1 MITAGTVITR
11 STRNTERSG
20 IEEIAMTRNNQPW
33 QEAVPGGA
41 NGVET
46 TPRQPER
53 QGTASMER
61 YLFFGH
67 VIDTIARGSAF
78 RTYFSRFLKIAAA
91 GIAFAG
97 IIALFNAWQ
106 FTARQEPPGIIGG
119 LTYMFFL
126 ATGIY
131 MVVHATI
138 IRTGHIASLPDGDYT
153 LIPLCAVLSLL
164 VGEAYAAFSA
174 SVSLGGGVL
183 IWFTQDGAYKLL
195 QDVSP
200 FVPRPGGS
208 DFLAGILFMIRGL
221 LRAAV
226 VLTGGYLASELFRVV
241 GKMAEEGTE
250 VHANKE

>member
-1 MITAGTVITR
+1 MDR
-11 STRNTERSG
+11 F
-20 IEEIAMTRNNQPW
+20 
-33 QEAVPGGA
+33 
-41 NGVET
+41 
-46 TPRQPER
+46 
-53 QGTASMER
+53 
-61 YLFFGH
+61 LFFGN
-67 VIDTIARGSAF
+67 VIDTLARGSAF

-97 IIALFNAWQ
+97 IVALFNAWQ
-106 FTARQEPPGIIGG
+106 FTARQEASGIIGG
-119 LTYMFFL
+119 IAYMFFL

-138 IRTGHIASLPDGDYT
+138 IRTGHIASLPDGEFT
-153 LIPLCAVLSLL
+153 LIPLC
-164 VGEAYAAFSA
+164 SA

-183 IWFTQDGAYKLL
+183 IWFTQKGAYKLL

-221 LRAAV
+221 IRAAV

-241 GKMAEEGTE
+241 GKMAEKGSDL
-250 VHANKE
+250 HANKD

>member
-1 MITAGTVITR
+1 
-11 STRNTERSG
+11 
-20 IEEIAMTRNNQPW
+20 MTMNNRPW
-33 QEAVPGGA
+33 QAAVPDETNA
-41 NGVET
+41 AET
-46 TPRQPER
+46 TSRPPARQR
-53 QGTASMER
+53 AASMDR
-61 YLFFGH
+61 FLFFGN

-97 IIALFNAWQ
+97 LIALFSAWQ
-106 FTARQEPPGIIGG
+106 FTARQEASGIIGG
-119 LTYMFFL
+119 IAYMFFL
-126 ATGIY
+126 TTGIY

-138 IRTGHIASLPDGDYT
+138 IRTGHIASLPDGEFT

-183 IWFTQDGAYKLL
+183 IWFTQKGAYKLL

-200 FVPRPGGS
+200 FVPRPAGS
-208 DFLAGILFMIRGL
+208 DFLAGILFMVRGL
-221 LRAAV
+221 VRAVV

-241 GKMAEEGTE
+241 GKMAEKGSW
-250 VHANKE
+250 VHANKD

>member
-1 MITAGTVITR
+1 
-11 STRNTERSG
+11 
-20 IEEIAMTRNNQPW
+20 MTMNNRPW
-33 QEAVPGGA
+33 QETVPGEA
-41 NGVET
+41 NAAET
-46 TPRQPER
+46 TSRPPARQR
-53 QGTASMER
+53 AASMDR
-61 YLFFGH
+61 FLFFGN

-97 IIALFNAWQ
+97 LVALFSAWQ
-106 FTARQEPPGIIGG
+106 FTARQEASGIIGG
-119 LTYMFFL
+119 IAYMFFL
-126 ATGIY
+126 TTGIY

-138 IRTGHIASLPDGDYT
+138 IRTGHIASLPDGEFT

-174 SVSLGGGVL
+174 SVSLGGGIL
-183 IWFTQDGAYKLL
+183 IWFTQKSAYKLL

-200 FVPRPGGS
+200 FVPRPAGS

-221 LRAAV
+221 IRAAV

-241 GKMAEEGTE
+241 GKMAEKGSW
-250 VHANKE
+250 VHANKD